1 MAWPAIPKEAQGSI
15 VDEERGPFLSNP
27 FVARAARWGL
37 LAWSVIGLFILVG
50 LAYRYVLFPIR
61 IIFPPLVVALVV
73 IYLLAPLVER
83 LQRRGMKRIW
93 ATLLVYLVFLVV
105 AGAALGGLIP
115 VVANQVNGFVKGIPQ
130 LIIRAD
136 RGLADLASRLGLNLD
151 AKKILSPFEQGG
163 SAFRFFS
170 RVTSF
175 TSGVA
180 QAAFVLLL
188 GPLLAFYLLVDLPKI
203 QRGAEGLV
211 PASRRSEIRGLVG
224 QVNATLGGFF
234 RGQLL
239 VAVVVGAASMLGFWL
254 IGLPFFA
261 LMGAVVGLL
270 ALVPLIGIVIA
281 AVPTLFVAFTAPSHT
296 KMLHVP
302 GGWWL
307 ALASV
312 VVLVLAQQLDSRFL
326 GPRLLRPTVRL
337 HPVSVLLSLLIGG
350 TLLGL
355 WGMLLAVPM
364 VAALKVLVL
373 HVWDTRSKWPPDTEA
388 SARAAPSGR
397 GPRLARVDP
406 TPEHGSPPARKADPA
421 AEPEIG
427 AL

>member
-1 MAWPAIPKEAQGSI
+1 
-15 VDEERGPFLSNP
+15 VDDERGPFLSNP

-37 LAWSVIGLFILVG
+37 LAWSVIGLFILVVLG
-50 LAYRYVLFPIR
+50 YRYVLFPIR
-61 IIFPPLVVALVV
+61 VVFPPLVVALVV

-105 AGAALGGLIP
+105 VGAALGALVP
-115 VVANQVNGFVKGIPQ
+115 VVANQVHAFVKGIPD
-130 LIIRAD
+130 LIDRAD
-136 RGLADLASRLGLNLD
+136 RGLADLASRLGLNLN
-151 AKKILSPFEQGG
+151 AKDLLSTFEQGG
-163 SAFRFFS
+163 SGFSFFS

-211 PASRRSEIRGLVG
+211 PATRRTEVRRLVA
-224 QVNATLGGFF
+224 QLNSTIGGFF

-281 AVPTLFVAFTAPSHT
+281 AVPTLFVAFTAPADT
-296 KMLHVP
+296 RMLHVP

-312 VVLVLAQQLDSRFL
+312 VVLVLAQQLDSRLL
-326 GPRLLRPTVRL
+326 GPRVLRPTVRL
-337 HPVSVLLSLLIGG
+337 HPVSVLLSLLVGG
-350 TLLGL
+350 ALLGL
-355 WGMLLAVPM
+355 WGMLLAVPT
-364 VAALKVLVL
+364 VAAVKVLIL
-373 HVWDTRSKWPPDTEA
+373 HVWDTRSKWPPDAEA
-388 SARAAPSGR
+388 SARSTPG
-397 GPRLARVDP
+397 GTPRLARVDRP
-406 TPEHGSPPARKADPA
+406 PEDGVPPQAGDRPVQ
-421 AEPEIG
+421 PEIG